1 MYKCEC
7 GKEFEKPNSF
17 NAHKSNC
24 RDHYIAKYGSDEKW
38 LEIKDRRS
46 KNSLST
52 NTVNFKQRQ
61 VEELN
66 IWISEQHICERCH
79 KIMTKRYGS
88 GRFCSQSC
96 ANSHKHSDHS
106 KQNIRAGVMKKT
118 ICNCLFCD
126 KVFTNLTAK
135 ASHERL
141 CRNNP
146 EVIIIGDKIAT
157 ASLRAK
163 LERKYKIDTNTELDV
178 TYAEVK
184 SYLETH
190 LTCEICGKTVE
201 EAVKWK
207 SENAPKRL
215 CIDHDHSTLKF
226 RGVLCS
232 VCNRQLGWYEANKE
246 AINKYLEKDFPLE
259 DKSK

>member
-38 LEIKDRRS
+38 LEIKVRRS
-46 KNSLST
+46 KNSLNT
-52 NTVNFKQRQ
+52 NKINFKQRQ
-61 VEELN
+61 IEELN
-66 IWISEQHICERCH
+66 IWISEQHACERCH
-79 KIMTKRYGS
+79 KIMTKWYGS

-96 ANSHKHSDHS
+96 ANSKDNSGMKYTCKCQYCE
-106 KQNIRAGVMKKT
+106 KQFVK
-118 ICNCLFCD
+118 D
-126 KVFTNLTAK
+126 TAK
-135 ASHERL
+135 TRHEKYCVLNPNRPSKAGQHKYRL
-141 CRNNP
+141 DKSIDFYR
-146 EVIIIGDKIAT
+146 IG
-157 ASLRAK
+157 SPQQMLV
-163 LERKYKIDTNTELDV
+163 NTIEDV
-178 TYAEVK
+178 EN
-184 SYLETH
+184 YLSEH
-190 LTCEICGKTVE
+190 LTCEICGKAVE
-201 EAVKWK
+201 ETVKWNSK
-207 SENAPKRL
+207 NAPKRL
-215 CIDHDHSTLKF
+215 CVDHDHKTMQF

>member
-24 RDHYIAKYGSDEKW
+24 REHYIAKYGSDKKW
-38 LEIKDRRS
+38 LEIKERRS
-46 KNSLST
+46 KNSL
-52 NTVNFKQRQ
+52 NTSKVNFKQKQ

-66 IWISEQHICERCH
+66 IWLSEQHTCERCH
-79 KIMTKRYGS
+79 KIMTKWYGS

-96 ANSHKHSDHS
+96 ANSKDNSGMKYTCS
-106 KQNIRAGVMKKT
+106 CQYCEKQFVK
-118 ICNCLFCD
+118 D
-126 KVFTNLTAK
+126 TAK
-135 ASHERL
+135 ARHEKYCELNTNRPPKAGQHKYRL
-141 CRNNP
+141 DKSVDFYR
-146 EVIIIGDKIAT
+146 IGSMHQI
-157 ASLRAK
+157 LV
-163 LERKYKIDTNTELDV
+163 NTIEDV
-178 TYAEVK
+178 EN
-184 SYLETH
+184 YLSAH

-201 EAVKWK
+201 ETVKWK
-207 SENAPKRL
+207 SKHAPKRL
-215 CIDHDHSTLKF
+215 CVDHDHATMQF

-232 VCNRQLGWYEANKE
+232 VCNRQLGWYEANRE